1 MLSLK
6 YCLDSVV
13 SNHHKKS
20 PLLSKEMNTVPMN
33 VRSAVMLWWMWI
45 LTMSVLQHDTHCG
58 AFQWMD
64 PRTVLV
70 QQQQHQQQQSR
81 FHPFHIGIRTAA
93 ATTTTT
99 VATRATAAAS
109 VTTGPDGRAA
119 VNFEEDLRLT
129 LQIIMD
135 HERRSTTVSKE
146 QFVQQVAA
154 AAAMDDSSDAAAA
167 VAAEPKKIVDVTIP
181 YDAAARLAYEK
192 DGSIGSFE
200 EYKVQY
206 ESKAVADV
214 MAKKLGA
221 ASSSSPPPATKTV
234 ATTAVPTTATAIPPP
249 STSSDKSE
257 YDVSIPYD
265 AAAKL
270 AFQQLQTIRHQ
281 LTYEQFKLQYEKNA
295 VANVMMKKNQRNE
308 E

>member
-1 MLSLK
+1 
-6 YCLDSVV
+6 
-13 SNHHKKS
+13 
-20 PLLSKEMNTVPMN
+20 
-33 VRSAVMLWWMWI
+33 MLWWMWI
-45 LTMSVLQHDTHCG
+45 LTLMSVLRRDTHCD

-70 QQQQHQQQQSR
+70 QQHQQQQSR
-81 FHPFHIGIRTAA
+81 FHPLPIGIRT
-93 ATTTTT
+93 TTTATT

-129 LQIIMD
+129 LLIIMD
-135 HERRSTTVSKE
+135 HERRSATVSKE

-154 AAAMDDSSDAAAA
+154 AAAMDDSSSDAAAA
-167 VAAEPKKIVDVTIP
+167 AAEPKKIVDVTIP

-192 DGSIGSFE
+192 DGSTGPFE

-214 MAKKLGA
+214 MAKKLGSTA
-221 ASSSSPPPATKTV
+221 SSSPPPATKTV
-234 ATTAVPTTATAIPPP
+234 ATTAVATTATAIPPP
-249 STSSDKSE
+249 STSPDESE

-281 LTYEQFKLQYEKNA
+281 LTYEQFKLQYETNA
-295 VANVMMKKNQRNE
+295 VANVMMKKNQRKE
-308 E
+308 